1 MAFAEGLEA
10 KAGAHRKVIAMNIIE
25 QLDKEQAAEL
35 SKKRNVPDFGP
46 GDTLRV
52 NVKVVEGE
60 RTRVQAYEGVCIGR
74 AGGGVNENFT
84 VRKISYGEGVERV
97 FPVHSPL
104 IDSIEVVRRGRVR
117 RAKLYYLRGRRGKA
131 ARIVERQETR
141 GKKAEA
147 FKGFKR
153 PKGDAD
159 DLKLIP
165 GITPELEARLNKLNL
180 IKFEQIANLSD
191 DEIGYLDEQLSLNG
205 AIEHDDWAG
214 KATGLMAETTVDEVP
229 VEDEESEGEAAEGEA
244 KAKTAKPAKA
254 KEAKPAKEKPAKKP
268 KKG

>member
-1 MAFAEGLEA
+1 
-10 KAGAHRKVIAMNIIE
+10 MNIIE
-25 QLDKEQAAEL
+25 QLEQEQAAAL
-35 SKKRNVPDFGP
+35 SKKRKVPEFGP
-46 GDTLRV
+46 GDTVRV

-104 IDSIEVVRRGRVR
+104 IDSIEVIRRGRVR

-131 ARIVERQETR
+131 ARIPERQDVR
-141 GKKAEA
+141 GKKKEA
-147 FKGFKR
+147 FKGFTK
-153 PKGDAD
+153 PKGAPD

-165 GITPELEARLNKLNL
+165 GVTPELETKLNKLGL
-180 IKFEQIANLSD
+180 IKFEQIANLTD
-191 DEIGYLDEQLSLNG
+191 DEIAAVDEQLKLNG
-205 AIEHDDWAG
+205 AIEHDNWVS
-214 KATGLMAETTVDEVP
+214 KSVELMAETTADEVP
-229 VEDEESEGEAAEGEA
+229 AEEEDAEGEEAEA
-244 KAKTAKPAKA
+244 KAKAEKPAKA
-254 KEAKPAKEKPAKKP
+254 KPAKKP